1 MTPPRS
7 PRTPPHVARRLL
19 RAIAGILALLCVL
32 LLVWISRST
41 VVLTGGGVYDQIL
54 IPVGSGAIRWRADQA
69 RVAPAP
75 QLDGVHGPVVRRLA
89 SGDVEVTSFCG
100 NRVRRDTVRADS
112 VRIECAD
119 RAGVWRWRGPS
130 ATPATAVAM
139 AERIAVTSD
148 LEGDSAYFERWARA
162 LDIVDSSG
170 RWRYGTGH
178 VVLLGDMTDRGRW
191 VYPLLWRLYALEAEA
206 AAAGGAVHLVLGNH
220 EQYNL
225 VGITKDIEPEHHY
238 AMSRIAPYDVLLDGR
253 TVLGQWLRTRPVAL
267 RIGRTLFVHGGISPS
282 VVQRGISLDSL
293 NATSRAFLSGG
304 SVDAASRDA
313 QLGPQSVTQ
322 YRGFVLANGDEP
334 LASAAH
340 VEATLRQF
348 DVDRVVIGHTE
359 VDSITPL
366 HDGRIIAV
374 NSTLH
379 RPEALVFEG
388 GVPHV
393 QQLGFRRTP
402 WEEPAPVSRRFSL
415 LNYHDWQAL
424 LGVFAKI
431 WDGPG

>member
-1 MTPPRS
+1 MNPLETPSTRS
-7 PRTPPHVARRLL
+7 RLARRLL
-19 RAIAGILALLCVL
+19 RGLAGLLGLFCVL

-41 VVLTGGGVYDQIL
+41 VVLTGGGVYQQIL

-69 RVAPAP
+69 TVAPAP
-75 QLDGVHGPVVRRLA
+75 QLDGLHGPVVRRLA
-89 SGDVEVTSFCG
+89 SGEVEVASFCG
-100 NRVRRDTVRADS
+100 DRVRRDTVRADS
-112 VRIECAD
+112 ARIVCAD
-119 RAGVWRWRGPS
+119 RQGRWRWRAPAATTS
-130 ATPATAVAM
+130 AMVAM

-206 AAAGGAVHLVLGNH
+206 AAAGGALHLVLGNH

-238 AMSRIAPYDVLLDGR
+238 AMSSIAPYDVLLDSS

-282 VVQRGISLDSL
+282 VVQRGISLDLL
-293 NATSRAFLSGG
+293 NAASRAFLSGG

-322 YRGFVLANGDEP
+322 YRGFVLANGAEP

-359 VDSITPL
+359 VDSITLL

-374 NSTLH
+374 NSTLYS
-379 RPEALVFEG
+379 PEALVLEG
-388 GVPHV
+388 DMPRV

-402 WEEPAPVSRRFSL
+402 WEEPASVSRRFSL
-415 LNYHDWQAL
+415 LNRHDWQAL

-431 WDGPG
+431 WNGPG